1 MGDGSGDRFGA
12 AGLAEQTEEVTE
24 AVMAASRLLVGLSA
38 RALAEVSN
46 TLTLPQLRAL
56 VVLDGSGPAKLAAL
70 AATLGVNSSTA
81 LRMVERL
88 EGGGLVDRKVN
99 PDNRREVILRL
110 TGAGTDLVREVL
122 DHRHREIAAL
132 VSRLPVDVRAG
143 LVVGLRALTAIADDP
158 ATPATGA
165 TPAIAAD
172 PTIGAGQ
179 RGGVGDL
186 LGGEPVV

>member
-1 MGDGSGDRFGA
+1 
-12 AGLAEQTEEVTE
+12 
-24 AVMAASRLLVGLSA
+24 MAASRLLVGLSA

-110 TGAGTDLVREVL
+110 TAAGTDLVREVL